1 MRMKSPHHGFRIAPR
16 RARGMLAADM
26 AREYSLKSNRGSGA
40 PPAPKPSGIDY
51 HAELNDQQVE
61 AVTTRA
67 GRALVIAGAGSGKTR
82 TLTYRVAWLLD
93 HKVSPANILLLTFTN
108 KAAKEMI
115 TRVRELVGMDTSDLW
130 AGTFHS
136 VGARILRRHAE
147 EIGFTRSFSIL
158 DRDDQKQLLSACIK
172 DMNIDTSYRRFPKA
186 EVIASMFSLADNTET
201 PLEDVVAERGD
212 SLYEWMPQIEELR
225 EKYIKRKQAG
235 NSMDFDDLICQ
246 TADLLEQRQDLVR
259 LYQKKFRHVLVDEY
273 QDTNRVQARMIDLLS
288 GGVGTGLM
296 AVGDDSQSIYSW
308 RGADVGLIL
317 GFNRQYHGAKIYT
330 IETNYR
336 SVPEILDLSNAAI
349 RANAGRFEKD
359 LRSFRDSGGAKPAL
373 VALEDPSS
381 QAVFVAQRIEEMR
394 DEGIDMCEIVV
405 LYRAHFQSLEIQ
417 LELTRRGIPFAI
429 TSGIRFFEQAHV
441 KDVTAMMR
449 FVVNRRDEVSFLRFA
464 SLMPGCGPASVA
476 KLWSAWLATG
486 QSTAETLPESWS
498 DAIGAFK
505 VPKKAVKHWE
515 QLCHVLDELTPG
527 GEFATPGEMIFSI
540 VEGFYKDH
548 LEATYENADARRGD
562 LEKLAEFAAEFEN
575 VDDFLEQLSLLGN
588 TDDGPTAGAEN
599 KKAAPDDSPKVT
611 LSSIHQAKGLEW
623 EAVFLIWLAD
633 GQFPNGKVLE
643 TGDIAALEEERRLF
657 YVALTRAKNE
667 LYLAYPMCNPR
678 SYSGEYYLRPSRFL
692 NDFPAHLVE
701 EWRVRGNDG
710 YDADEPF

>member
-1 MRMKSPHHGFRIAPR
+1 
-16 RARGMLAADM
+16 M
-26 AREYSLKSNRGSGA
+26 AREYTLKSTRGDGT
-40 PPAPKPSGIDY
+40 PAVAKPSGIDY

-61 AVTTRA
+61 AVTTKA
-67 GRALVIAGAGSGKTR
+67 ERALVIAGAGSGKTR

-93 HKVSPANILLLTFTN
+93 HHVSPADILLLTFTN

-115 TRVRELVGMDTSDLW
+115 TRVRDLVGVDTSDLW

-136 VGARILRRHAE
+136 IGARILRRHAE

-172 DMNIDTSYRRFPKA
+172 DMDIDTTYRRFPKA
-186 EVIASMFSLADNTET
+186 EVIASIFSLADNTET
-201 PLEDVVAERGD
+201 PLEEVVAERGD
-212 SLYEWMPQIEELR
+212 TLFEWLPQIEELR
-225 EKYIKRKQAG
+225 ENYIKRKQQG
-235 NSMDFDDLICQ
+235 NSMDFDDLICL
-246 TADLLEQRQDLVR
+246 TANLLEERPDLTR
-259 LYQKKFRHVLVDEY
+259 LYQRKFRHVLVDEY
-273 QDTNRVQARMIDLLS
+273 QDTNRVQSRMIDLLS
-288 GGVGTGLM
+288 GGDGTSLM

-317 GFNRQYHGAKIYT
+317 GFTRQYHGAKVFT

-349 RANAGRFEKD
+349 RANSGRFEKN
-359 LRSFRDSGGAKPAL
+359 LRSYRDSGGAKPAL

-381 QAVFVAQRIEEMR
+381 QAAFVAQRIEEMQ
-394 DEGIDMCEIVV
+394 EQGIDLNEIVV

-417 LELTRRGIPFAI
+417 LELTRRGVPFAI

-441 KDVTAMMR
+441 KDVTALMR
-449 FVVNRRDEVSFLRFA
+449 FVVNRRDEVSFLRFTG
-464 SLMPGCGPASVA
+464 LLPGCGPASA
-476 KLWSAWLATG
+476 TKLWSTWLASGHSAADTP
-486 QSTAETLPESWS
+486 PESWT
-498 DAIGAFK
+498 DAIGSYK
-505 VPKKAVKHWE
+505 VPKKAAKHWE

-527 GEFATPGEMIFSI
+527 GEFASPGDMIHSI
-540 VEGFYKDH
+540 VEGFYQEH
-548 LEATYENADARRGD
+548 LDVTYENADSRRAD
-562 LEKLAEFAAEFEN
+562 LEKLSEFAADFQN
-575 VDDFLEQLSLLGN
+575 VEDFLEQLSLLGN

-599 KKAAPDDSPKVT
+599 AKPVPDDSPKVT

-678 SYSGEYYLRPSRFL
+678 SYSGEFYLRPSRFL
-692 NDFPAHLVE
+692 NDFPKNLIE

-710 YDADEPF
+710 WGDDEPF